1 MIADLPD
8 LAPPRLPSNVRATL
22 FRAAQEAISNVL
34 KHADATTLEVS
45 LEGQNGRVRLKVED
59 NGQGFD
65 PDLISQKEGQ
75 TWGLQI
81 MHERIESIGGKMRIE
96 SNPGQGT
103 RVIFEI
109 ERPS

>member
-1 MIADLPD
+1 M
-8 LAPPRLPSNVRATL
+8 PSDVRATL

-34 KHADATTLEVS
+34 KHADATQLEVR
-45 LEGQNGRVRLKVED
+45 LDGRNGRIRLQIKD
-59 NGQGFD
+59 DGRGFE
-65 PDLISQKEGQ
+65 PDVVSQKERQ

-81 MHERIESIGGKMRIE
+81 MRERIESIGGKVLIE
-96 SNPGQGT
+96 SKPGQGT